1 MAARGSKNGAKSTPK
16 TQKMSEHNISNCS
29 YTDCDSCTEDI
40 SCFKKIAGVLSDA
53 EMRELKLIK
62 QYNDKNFNPTVY
74 DLSLGSCHYVY
85 GTQQN
90 NVSDSSSIKWIPVCI
105 GTDKEFNELNA
116 NLPDGEKFI
125 RQNKHRKDLL
135 VIPAMGSALIQLHE
149 IIDTYSVAKDR
160 HVLVTGRF
168 DLKLSLVNRGLLSQ
182 QGTQVEPCYCGRLY
196 CFVHNLSNKDIE
208 IRYKEAIASIEFA
221 YVSCFC
227 NENKRIE
234 VINELIKKNIREKRY
249 LKEEY
254 CFEGMGIENV
264 MYFNRRKTL
273 PDSCGLAHITATA
286 KKAVTDEAVV
296 DDIANKVKP
305 KVDFKGNTILTIIK
319 VVGSIIVALIGAL
332 AVLYKYQADNLDLQK
347 EMLTNCSERLEI
359 LESQYRADNNAVPT
373 SSESS
378 EVN

>member
-1 MAARGSKNGAKSTPK
+1 M
-16 TQKMSEHNISNCS
+16 
-29 YTDCDSCTEDI
+29 
-40 SCFKKIAGVLSDA
+40 
-53 EMRELKLIK
+53 
-62 QYNDKNFNPTVY
+62 
-74 DLSLGSCHYVY
+74 
-85 GTQQN
+85 
-90 NVSDSSSIKWIPVCI
+90 
-105 GTDKEFNELNA
+105 
-116 NLPDGEKFI
+116 
-125 RQNKHRKDLL
+125 
-135 VIPAMGSALIQLHE
+135 
-149 IIDTYSVAKDR
+149 
-160 HVLVTGRF
+160 
-168 DLKLSLVNRGLLSQ
+168 
-182 QGTQVEPCYCGRLY
+182 
-196 CFVHNLSNKDIE
+196 
-208 IRYKEAIASIEFA
+208 
-221 YVSCFC
+221 
-227 NENKRIE
+227 
-234 VINELIKKNIREKRY
+234 INELIKKNIREKRY